1 MTKVILGLCQEV
13 LRRRKPI
20 EMPSLKELE
29 AWLSTGQMS
38 KRLGMS
44 RQGVIYL
51 AEQRKVRAVKTAAG
65 WLYDPDTVEMYAAK
79 VKASKEG

>member
-1 MTKVILGLCQEV
+1 MTKVILGLCQEAPQ
-13 LRRRKPI
+13 RRKPI
-20 EMPSLKELE
+20 NMPSLKELE
-29 AWLSTGQMS
+29 AWLSTGQVS

-65 WLYDPDTVEMYAAK
+65 WLYDPDSVEVYAARVKTGK
-79 VKASKEG
+79 VG

>member
-1 MTKVILGLCQEV
+1 MRG
-13 LRRRKPI
+13 RKSVN
-20 EMPSLKELE
+20 MPSLKELE
-29 AWLSTGQMS
+29 TWLSTGQVS

-65 WLYDPDTVEMYAAK
+65 WLYDPDSVEAYAAK
-79 VKASKEG
+79 VRTSKEG

>member
-1 MTKVILGLCQEV
+1 MTEAVLGLFPEV

-20 EMPSLKELE
+20 DMPSLKELE
-29 AWLSTGQMS
+29 AWLSTGQVS
-38 KRLGMS
+38 TSLGMS

-65 WLYDPDTVEMYAAK
+65 WLYDPDGVEAYAAK
-79 VKASKEG
+79 VRTSKEG

>member
-1 MTKVILGLCQEV
+1 MTKYILGLVREV
-13 LRRRKPI
+13 LRRGKPI

-29 AWLSTGQMS
+29 TWLSTGQVS
-38 KRLGMS
+38 KKLGMS

-65 WLYDPDTVEMYAAK
+65 WLYDPDSVEAYAAT
-79 VKASKEG
+79 VKTSKEG